1 MTETNT
7 PNVCT
12 AGMAE
17 ATLAQNAA
25 AEVNEVTSMARPACS
40 YAYDNRTTSVSGDRP
55 TARVAAAN
63 DS

>member
-7 PNVCT
+7 PNACT

-25 AEVNEVTSMARPACS
+25 AEVNEVTSMALPACS
-40 YAYDNRTTSVSGDRP
+40 YA
-55 TARVAAAN
+55 
-63 DS
+63 